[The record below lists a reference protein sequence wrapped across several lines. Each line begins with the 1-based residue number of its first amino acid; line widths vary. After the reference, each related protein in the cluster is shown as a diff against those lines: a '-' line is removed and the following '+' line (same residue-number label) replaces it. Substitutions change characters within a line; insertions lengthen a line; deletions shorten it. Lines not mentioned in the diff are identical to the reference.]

1 MLGRMLDRARA
12 RRKGDPA
19 VAAQKRAK
27 RQGQR
32 VLLLFDRGAFRG
44 GSSGRVVSIAVAVPD
59 PIYGRLR
66 RGAVRFGNLV
76 FHYCGKTALN
86 LRVARFELVAKFIG
100 RLCGSVLLLHLQ
112 RLHKQQI
119 LVSGLHRKTVR

>member
-1 MLGRMLDRARA
+1 MLGRMLDSTRA

-27 RQGQR
+27 RQSER

-44 GSSGRVVSIAVAVPD
+44 GGSRRVVSIAVAVPD
-59 PIYGRLR
+59 FIYGRLR
-66 RGAVRFGNLV
+66 CRAVRFGNLV
-76 FHYCGKTALN
+76 FHHCGKTTLN
-86 LRVARFELVAKFIG
+86 RRVALLAKFIG
-100 RLCGSVLLLHLQ
+100 RLCVSVLLLHVQ

-119 LVSGLHRKTVR
+119 RVSGLHRKTVR